1 MRPGSAAR
9 RPPAGPDAV
18 ASPHPTG
25 TDATEPYED
34 VVHSGAA
41 DVLLKKYHIG
51 EYQVRGQGTGRRG
64 RRPRRLT
71 VRPSQP
77 SAEELAAAAAA
88 GAMAVSRRTFGQKI
102 VLSLLPLALLLIA
115 VALA

>member
-1 MRPGSAAR
+1 M
-9 RPPAGPDAV
+9 
-18 ASPHPTG
+18 
-25 TDATEPYED
+25 
-34 VVHSGAA
+34 HSGAA
-41 DVLLKKYHIG
+41 DVLLKKYHVG
-51 EYQVRGQGTGRRG
+51 EYQVRGQKTG

-88 GAMAVSRRTFGQKI
+88 GAMAVSRKTFGRKI
-102 VLSLLPLALLLIA
+102 VLSLLPLVLLLIA